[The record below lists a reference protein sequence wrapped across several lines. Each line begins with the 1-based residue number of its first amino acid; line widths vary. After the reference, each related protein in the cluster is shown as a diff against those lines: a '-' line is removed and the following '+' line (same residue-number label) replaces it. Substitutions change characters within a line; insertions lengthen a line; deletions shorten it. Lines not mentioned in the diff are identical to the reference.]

1 VSKATK
7 PAKPSVT
14 RHLAVKE
21 VVVKGSPSTPARIT
35 ASRGGSPASPVEK
48 AAREGV
54 GIHLNGD
61 VVEADD
67 ADALRI
73 ARVVAEHR
81 KGLMDRLAK

>member
-1 VSKATK
+1 
-7 PAKPSVT
+7 
-14 RHLAVKE
+14 
-21 VVVKGSPSTPARIT
+21 
-35 ASRGGSPASPVEK
+35 
-48 AAREGV
+48 
-54 GIHLNGD
+54 